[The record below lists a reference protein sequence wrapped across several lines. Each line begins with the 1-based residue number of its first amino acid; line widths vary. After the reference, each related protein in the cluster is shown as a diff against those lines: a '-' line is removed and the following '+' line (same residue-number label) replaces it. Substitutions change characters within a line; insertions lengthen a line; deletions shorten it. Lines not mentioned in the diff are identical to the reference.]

1 MVISHNVTQVHNL
14 CTAGRFRSEFDNFW
28 NLGASL
34 QAIDGYIP
42 RFIGLTATLRQDDVP
57 DIMNRMAIHN
67 AVVFRRSCFRSEL
80 QFETK
85 VFGTEE
91 ECKCKAVAL
100 ASLLATGSTVLVI
113 ATSINLCEDIGLQ
126 LTVDFPG

>member
-34 QAIDGYIP
+34 QAIDGYSP

-67 AVVFRRSCFRSEL
+67 AVIFRRSCFRSEL